1 MLYFML
7 GAGVL
12 ALSAAFRL
20 AAVFRLTIPL
30 LYALIVP
37 TLVHDWFYSHQA
49 LAEGIWYVLL
59 GLVLLSWV
67 ISLIRKISAI
77 INRSRCDRAHVELF
91 ADRVR
96 EARRNGESAVRMD
109 GLLD

>member
-37 TLVHDWFYSHQA
+37 TLFHDWFYSHQA
-49 LAEGIWYVLL
+49 LAEGIWYVFAQRLICRNTLCRHPGMQGFRDGCCQAFCPFHLCFLL
-59 GLVLLSWV
+59 FRIATQV
-67 ISLIRKISAI
+67 
-77 INRSRCDRAHVELF
+77 
-91 ADRVR
+91 
-96 EARRNGESAVRMD
+96 
-109 GLLD
+109 

>member
-1 MLYFML
+1 MTEKKKRFLSLSVKPLF
-7 GAGVL
+7 VL
-12 ALSAAFRL
+12 
-20 AAVFRLTIPL
+20 
-30 LYALIVP
+30 
-37 TLVHDWFYSHQA
+37 
-49 LAEGIWYVLL
+49 LL

-109 GLLD
+109 GLWD

>member
-12 ALSAAFRL
+12 ALSVAFRL

-37 TLVHDWFYSHQA
+37 TLFHDWFNSHQA

-67 ISLIRKISAI
+67 ISLIWKISAI
-77 INRSRCDRAHVELF
+77 INRRRCDRADMELF

-109 GLLD
+109 GLWD

>member
-37 TLVHDWFYSHQA
+37 TLFHDWFYSHQA
-49 LAEGIWYVLL
+49 LTEGIWYVLL

-109 GLLD
+109 GLWD

>member
-12 ALSAAFRL
+12 ALSVAFRL

-30 LYALIVP
+30 LYAFIVP
-37 TLVHDWFYSHQA
+37 TLLHDWFYSHQA

-77 INRSRCDRAHVELF
+77 ISRLRCDWTDMELF

-109 GLLD
+109 SLWD